1 MDIAEKVAK
10 QILREARFMH
20 THTHKLHQ
28 RHQSMRQAAAVSPSP
43 SSLLAPPS
51 ALSQALKEAH
61 APKIEKNR
69 EKQSIS
75 ICGSG
80 NGKN

>member
-1 MDIAEKVAK
+1 MDVAEKVAEEK
-10 QILREARFMH
+10 YYGKRGLCTQ
-20 THTHKLHQ
+20 HTHKLHQ
-28 RHQSMRQAAAVSPSP
+28 RHQSMRESAAVSPSP

-69 EKQSIS
+69 GGLAALVQRSHP
-75 ICGSG
+75 
-80 NGKN
+80 